1 MWGTVTNTSNDGML
15 TSFGIVW
22 TQIHCLGQGSVADQ
36 PHTSRCPGVSVAD
49 ITDCATSPANN
60 NNGVDVEDA
69 LDNDVAVNVEDV
81 YDNNNSVEGVYADDE
96 SVDVVVENVQDNDD
110 AGGVV

>member
-1 MWGTVTNTSNDGML
+1 M
-15 TSFGIVW
+15 
-22 TQIHCLGQGSVADQ
+22 
-36 PHTSRCPGVSVAD
+36 SVAD

-96 SVDVVVENVQDNDD
+96 SVDVVVENVYDNDD
-110 AGGVV
+110 AGGVVFYCTCNNMHAAEDQLQVLKLSLKILTFTVCKTLLN